1 MDQIVSF
8 AGIRRK
14 AAFRTSGQVYLLG
27 TPGSVVPQ
35 GTILETNEGA
45 EVETSQEATLTA
57 GVAPVMT
64 LSKLPGVTSRTFSI
78 NVDRI
83 FPGVHGENLAGQS
96 AVLNFADTP
105 AEMKEKID
113 NLFQGEG
120 SVTVA
125 KNADGSV
132 ITVTFEAP
140 FFLPIM
146 SFQSVTQAVTRIGR
160 ADGISVSAVAVEDGP
175 VVIPASSLVRISTP
189 VSGLLHVTNFLDF
202 VTGRFAEID
211 SSLRTRWTNRIE
223 GAQTSSAAALS
234 SALQNLSG
242 VSNVLVFEPEA
253 GTADV
258 VVEGGSGAD
267 IARTI
272 LNTKP
277 LGTKFI
283 GSETETVADENGNP
297 KIIRFS
303 RPGKQANQLCDQLD
317 GRC

>member
-1 MDQIVSF
+1 M
-8 AGIRRK
+8 
-14 AAFRTSGQVYLLG
+14 
-27 TPGSVVPQ
+27 
-35 GTILETNEGA
+35 
-45 EVETSQEATLTA
+45 
-57 GVAPVMT
+57 
-64 LSKLPGVTSRTFSI
+64 
-78 NVDRI
+78 
-83 FPGVHGENLAGQS
+83 
-96 AVLNFADTP
+96 
-105 AEMKEKID
+105 
-113 NLFQGEG
+113 
-120 SVTVA
+120 
-125 KNADGSV
+125 
-132 ITVTFEAP
+132 
-140 FFLPIM
+140 
-146 SFQSVTQAVTRIGR
+146 
-160 ADGISVSAVAVEDGP
+160 
-175 VVIPASSLVRISTP
+175 
-189 VSGLLHVTNFLDF
+189 
-202 VTGRFAEID
+202 TGRFAEID

-303 RPGKQANQLCDQLD
+303 RPENRQISFAISLTGDADFPEDGENQIRAAINEYQNRLPIGGVIRVSPDIVWALNGIRGMNNLSIFINGAASDIQLETRQRAVFQPITVSVSDQQ
-317 GRC
+317 